1 MAHCRSNRDLV
12 TGVRAVAILLCL
24 ASTAL
29 GVPADQAPTSEYQV
43 KAAFIYNFAKFIE
56 WPRDSLRADE
66 GAFVITVLGEDP
78 FGAILDDSLRGKTIN
93 NQKIMIRRVA
103 RAEDIG
109 DSQILFIS
117 DSERENLPKILKQL
131 ATAAIL
137 TVGEMDHFA
146 ERGGIIRFETDKRRI
161 RLEINVVVA
170 ERARL
175 KISSELLKLARI
187 VPSNGA
193 D

>member
-1 MAHCRSNRDLV
+1 
-12 TGVRAVAILLCL
+12 VRAAAILLSL

-29 GVPADQAPTSEYQV
+29 GGPADEAPASEYQV

-56 WPRDSLRADE
+56 WPRRAEE

-78 FGAILDDSLRGKTIN
+78 FGAILDDTLRGKTVN
-93 NQKIMIRRVA
+93 KQKIMIRRVA

-109 DSQILFIS
+109 DSRILFIS
-117 DSERENLPKILKQL
+117 DSEREKLPRILKQL
-131 ATAAIL
+131 ARAAIL

-146 ERGGIIRFETDKRRI
+146 ERGGIIRFKTDKQRI

-170 ERARL
+170 EQAQLR
-175 KISSELLKLARI
+175 ISSELLKLARI
-187 VPSNGA
+187 VNQREG